1 VLTRRAW
8 AVLGAG
14 ILLWVAA
21 RVLGSFDLHM
31 VAVGVLSLIPLGA
44 LLVRFSRPDVV
55 AVRRLSTR
63 RAFPGTRVRVD
74 LEVHNVGTRRTPT
87 LLVEDQ
93 LPRTLGA
100 PVTSAVGEIKPE
112 ARERVGYSFVARSRG
127 RYSVGPLTVWAT
139 DPFDLIR
146 RRIEIDLQHDL
157 IVYPAVEDLGQHPV
171 ATPVGG
177 AGDSSTRQ
185 LFRSG
190 EDFYTMRP
198 YEEGDDLRRIHWP
211 SVAKTGEL
219 MIRQDEAA
227 RRAAAAIFLD
237 TRSSALPRGAFER
250 AVSAAAS
257 VGALYLRAG
266 FRVRFATPERMP
278 VQVDLDSYFDTLA
291 VLKQGRARQ
300 LSPTLER
307 LATPVAGGGALVV
320 VTHVPTPPEIAAMT
334 RLAPAAVSRVAVLV
348 RDAAPGTA
356 WAEATRDV
364 EGARGSLSR
373 AGWDVLI
380 LSDDARLGDLWPRRR
395 RRATA
400 VSS

>member
-1 VLTRRAW
+1 MLTGRAW

-14 ILLWVAA
+14 VLLWITS
-21 RVLGSFDLHM
+21 RFLGSADLHM
-31 VAVGVLSLIPLGA
+31 VAVGVVALIPLGA
-44 LLVRFSRPDVV
+44 LLLRFSRPDVV

-74 LEVHNVGTRRTPT
+74 LEIQNLGRRRTPM

-100 PVTSAVGEIKPE
+100 PVTSAVGEITPE
-112 ARERVGYSFVARSRG
+112 AREHVEYSFVARARG
-127 RYSVGPLTVWAT
+127 RYAIGPLTVWAT

-146 RRIEIDLQHDL
+146 RRVEIDLKHDL
-157 IVYPAVEDLGQHPV
+157 IVYPEVEDLGRSPV
-171 ATPVGG
+171 AAPVGG
-177 AGDSSTRQ
+177 SGDSSTRQ

-227 RRAAAAIFLD
+227 RRAAAAIYLD
-237 TRSSALPRGAFER
+237 TRGLALPRAAFER

-257 VGALYLRAG
+257 IGTLYLRAG

-278 VQVDLDSYFDTLA
+278 FPVDLDVFYDTLA

-307 LATPVAGGGALVV
+307 LATPVSGGGALVV
-320 VTHVPTPPEIAAMT
+320 VTHVPSSQEIAAMT

-348 RDAAPGTA
+348 DDPAPSTG
-356 WAEATRDV
+356 WAVGVRDV
-364 EGARGSLSR
+364 EAARTSLSR
-373 AGWDVLI
+373 SGWDVL
-380 LSDDARLGDLWPRRR
+380 LYPPDARLGDLWPRRR
-395 RRATA
+395 RTA
-400 VSS
+400 IAASS